1 MKLMVERD
9 KNRFCIVMWSM
20 RNESA
25 YGCNFEK
32 ALEWTK
38 KFDQDRITQYES
50 ARYRNYD
57 KTYDYS
63 NLGASVRAGVRTE
76 PACPLDEDALGDP
89 GGRVKRI

>member
-1 MKLMVERD
+1 MVERD

-20 RNESA
+20 GNESA

-38 KFDQDRITQYES
+38 NFDPDRITQYES

-57 KTYDYS
+57 ETYDYS
-63 NLGASVRAGVRTE
+63 NLDMYSRICGAFEIQNIWIKMEANPSFW
-76 PACPLDEDALGDP
+76 
-89 GGRVKRI
+89 